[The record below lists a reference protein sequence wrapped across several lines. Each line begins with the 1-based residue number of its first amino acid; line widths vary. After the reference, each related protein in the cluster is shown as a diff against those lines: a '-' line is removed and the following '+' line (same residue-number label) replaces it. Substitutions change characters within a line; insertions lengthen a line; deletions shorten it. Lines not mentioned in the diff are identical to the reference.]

1 MTDPVFV
8 DTTVPIHRRDA
19 GPGDK
24 RAAPRE
30 WVRNLGTHGAARINV
45 QVLNELTR
53 WILKN
58 QPGRR
63 PADIRQEV
71 EAPKVW
77 GAKPLDEEEL
87 EVAGAVRDK
96 LGSPWFDRLLVAA
109 ARLAG
114 CPYVPTEA
122 MARGA
127 VFEGLIL
134 INPFRASPDEVL
146 RRN

>member
-8 DTTVPIHRRDA
+8 DTTVPIHRRD
-19 GPGDK
+19 
-24 RAAPRE
+24 
-30 WVRNLGTHGAARINV
+30 
-45 QVLNELTR
+45 
-53 WILKN
+53 
-58 QPGRR
+58 
-63 PADIRQEV
+63 
-71 EAPKVW
+71 
-77 GAKPLDEEEL
+77 
-87 EVAGAVRDK
+87 
-96 LGSPWFDRLLVAA
+96 
-109 ARLAG
+109 AG